1 MPFTSLDIPSHDTK
15 AAKLRARSRSNSSA
29 QREGSHDTRHITLH
43 TMKNYDMIHTVHTH
57 IYICVYILIH
67 VIDACLSNASGCI
80 CLLIYIYYTFTLYN
94 DVTHCWW
101 VFTRVYNCLLLSSRT
116 FNVPNSLDLLEI
128 GSRLTLAPGTKQT
141 WRSFPFRTFLEAGGR
156 DLWFGTWN
164 AV

>member
-57 IYICVYILIH
+57 IYIYMCVCILIH

-80 CLLIYIYYTFTLYN
+80 CLLIYIYILHIY
-94 DVTHCWW
+94 V
-101 VFTRVYNCLLLSSRT
+101 
-116 FNVPNSLDLLEI
+116 I
-128 GSRLTLAPGTKQT
+128 
-141 WRSFPFRTFLEAGGR
+141 
-156 DLWFGTWN
+156 
-164 AV
+164 